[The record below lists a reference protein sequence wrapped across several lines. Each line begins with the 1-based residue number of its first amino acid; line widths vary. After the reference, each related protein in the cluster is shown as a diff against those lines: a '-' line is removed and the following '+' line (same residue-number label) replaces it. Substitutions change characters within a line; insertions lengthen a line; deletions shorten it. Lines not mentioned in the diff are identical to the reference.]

1 MRNRLCLWTYG
12 LPLLLAASSPA
23 WGATPSEPGPNVHD
37 AQALAVKIDGLIAKK
52 WAEAKA
58 QPAPRADDAEFMR
71 RAYLDLAGRVPN
83 VAESR
88 AFLDDA
94 RTDKRANLVEHLL
107 GSPRYVTHFTNVWRS
122 LLIPEAG
129 NNFQV
134 KLQQQ
139 NFEDWLRKQVARN
152 AGYDALVRDLL
163 TAKVGQD
170 GGGFNVAGLVGGPG
184 PLPYYLA
191 KEYKPENLAASTAR
205 VFLGISVEC
214 AQCHNHPFAEWKREQ
229 FWSFAAFYSGIE
241 SNRVMDFLVPGAED
255 QARHEIAI
263 PGTTQKVSA
272 RFLDGADP
280 KWEEK
285 KNTRATLAD
294 WVTSPTNPYFARA
307 AVNRAWAYFFGTGL
321 VEPVDEMVGAS
332 SNASHPE
339 LLDLL
344 AREFAGHQF
353 DLKFLFRA
361 LMGTQVYQLT
371 SAAPSKSQEERSL
384 FARMPLRGLS
394 AEQLF
399 DSIAAATGYRDS
411 AGGDDLLSGLLGGN
425 RSARS
430 EFLTK
435 FARSERA
442 VEAQTSI
449 LQALT
454 LMNGKVVADATSLNR
469 SETLGAILDAPFLST
484 AERVETLYLATLSRK
499 PIAKESKREAKF
511 IDDAQ
516 ANAASLDEAAKQTA
530 YNDALADV
538 FWALLNSPEFMLN
551 H

>member
-1 MRNRLCLWTYG
+1 MRNRFWWTCG
-12 LPLLLAASSPA
+12 LPLMLVAISPA
-23 WGATPSEPGPNVHD
+23 SGATPSQSEQNIRD
-37 AQALAVKIDGLIAKK
+37 AQVLAEKIDRLIAKK

-58 QPAPRADDAEFMR
+58 QPAPRTDDAEFMR
-71 RAYLDLAGRVPN
+71 RAYLDLAGRVPT

-88 AFLDDA
+88 AFLDDIA
-94 RTDKRANLVEHLL
+94 TDKRANLVEHLL
-107 GSPRYVTHFTNVWRS
+107 DSPRYVTHLTNVWRS

-134 KLQQQ
+134 RLQQQ

-152 AGYDALVRDLL
+152 AGYDSLVRDLL
-163 TAKVGQD
+163 TAKVGNN
-170 GGGFNVAGLVGGPG
+170 GGGFNLSGLVGGPG

-229 FWSFAAFYSGIE
+229 FWSFAAFYAGIE

-255 QARHEIAI
+255 QAKHEITIA
-263 PGTTQKVSA
+263 GTTQKVSA
-272 RFLDGADP
+272 RYLDGVEP
-280 KWEEK
+280 NWNEK
-285 KNTRATLAD
+285 KTTRATLAD
-294 WVTSPTNPYFARA
+294 WITSPTNPYFARA
-307 AVNRAWAYFFGTGL
+307 TVNRVWAHFLGTGL
-321 VEPVDEMVGAS
+321 VEPVDEMVGTS

-339 LLDLL
+339 VLDLL
-344 AREFAGHQF
+344 AREFADHQF
-353 DLKFLFRA
+353 DLKFLFRTLTA
-361 LMGTQVYQLT
+361 TQAYQLT
-371 SAAPSKSQEERSL
+371 SAATHKSQEERAL
-384 FARMPLRGLS
+384 FARMPLRGLT

-399 DSIAAATGYRDS
+399 DSIASATGYRDS
-411 AGGDDLLSGLLGGN
+411 GSGDDLISGLLGGN

-435 FARSERA
+435 FTRSERA

-469 SETLGAILDAPFLST
+469 SETLGAVLDAPFLSAT
-484 AERVETLYLATLSRK
+484 ERVETLYLATLSRQ
-499 PIAKESKREAKF
+499 PTAKEKERATKF
-511 IDDAQ
+511 IDVAEK
-516 ANAASLDEAAKQTA
+516 NASGHDEAAKQTA
-530 YNDALADV
+530 RGNALADL
-538 FWALLNSPEFMLN
+538 FWALLNNPEFILN